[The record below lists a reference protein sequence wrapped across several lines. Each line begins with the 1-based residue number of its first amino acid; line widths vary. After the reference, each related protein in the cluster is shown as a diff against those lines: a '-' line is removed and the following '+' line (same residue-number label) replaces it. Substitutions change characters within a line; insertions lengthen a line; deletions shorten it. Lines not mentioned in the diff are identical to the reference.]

1 MCNST
6 CLKTLF
12 GIDPMRAI
20 FRLMSDDVNSAF
32 TLSLLQGSDG
42 ESPSRENLSFNKIQI
57 YVSVFLTSA
66 VPEVLHFISRFI
78 EINAQLRH

>member
-32 TLSLLQGSDG
+32 TLSILQWSDG
-42 ESPSRENLSFNKIQI
+42 ESPSRVNLCYNEIQI
-57 YVSVFLTSA
+57 YVSVLPTSA
-66 VPEVLHFISRFI
+66 VPEVLHFFP
-78 EINAQLRH
+78 